1 MAPPGTL
8 YLGATRRLDGGGS
21 AAPLY
26 LPTHHLV
33 THGVPVI
40 IDCAAVPGDPLATH
54 VLAASTA

>member
-8 YLGATRRLDGGGS
+8 YLGATRRLDGGGT

-33 THGVPVI
+33 THGVVVGMTMPVTY
-40 IDCAAVPGDPLATH
+40 CPAFSSA
-54 VLAASTA
+54 